1 MRQRNI
7 RRRRALEKLKSVL
20 RTELPRNTT
29 EERIK
34 TTPINTREKIA
45 CMRYYEI

>member
-1 MRQRNI
+1 MKQRNI
-7 RRRRALEKLKSVL
+7 RRAFEKLRSVL
-20 RTELPRNTT
+20 RTELLRNTT

-45 CMRYYEI
+45 YCEIL